1 MLRGSLG
8 CDIALFRGNG
18 NALRKDCFEIG
29 VRVFRYKSDGKLYVS
44 IFDRKVRLMQFLQLH
59 EKIFDRF
66 DIFRV
71 AFEPDMVFA
80 GGDADVEFFLNQF
93 EVEIL
98 TAK

>member
-1 MLRGSLG
+1 
-8 CDIALFRGNG
+8 
-18 NALRKDCFEIG
+18 
-29 VRVFRYKSDGKLYVS
+29 
-44 IFDRKVRLMQFLQLH
+44 MQFFQLH

-93 EVEIL
+93 EVEIMTTKQFRNEIIIFENYFFGIRFQAGVSL
-98 TAK
+98 F